1 MRTSSKHFHIH
12 IISCIAIFLFLF
24 NPEITSAQR
33 SSNETEPPD
42 NVTTLANDDQDAT
55 LRWKIF
61 LDSVAQE
68 SRTSFPEE
76 RRVYPTVE
84 SANAYWEFDPHK
96 AKSLY
101 IAALDTAI
109 SITKQD
115 NKNRPTINY
124 ILSSA
129 AKRDPGLAKE
139 LSERLLESDLKGGN
153 DAAMSTA
160 MDLVESD
167 PEAAARLAEAFAP
180 NGLEYGNAMNLIFR
194 IGEKNIGLSDRV
206 YGVYL
211 RRVAAQPTIPL
222 NFVLCL
228 GGYSFGYSEH
238 FSINGNGNISG
249 ATHLPLGS
257 HRANL
262 AFINAFLSI
271 AYQRAL
277 ATIERRNQATGDEI
291 AALNYQ
297 IIFTF
302 EYLMPEVA
310 RFSPNSLIV
319 WQQLQQ
325 QGMAGT
331 TSEQVQTVRS
341 AIQLI
346 QTARTR
352 IRNYT
357 DSSQTPETQAEAS
370 LKDVE
375 KLPGTCQRDVV
386 YSEAALVFSAR
397 KNFTRALEINEK
409 IEDLKQRE
417 AVNQAISIGMAEEAI
432 ENNSPDVRKMIEK
445 IASSEQRAILLVSL
459 ANGINDLDPV
469 AEAVKIANGLPNT
482 ADTAGILF
490 SLSAISLRSDTV
502 QAQTLF
508 SNGVKYLNRS
518 PVTDTPQFSIE
529 LKVPL
534 GCNGEDKWYG
544 GSSTLPYSNVF
555 DAIGEFAKRDP
566 DTAATLVRE
575 IADKTTK
582 LRAQALTAKIALNGL
597 YLKKKH

>member
-1 MRTSSKHFHIH
+1 M
-12 IISCIAIFLFLF
+12 
-24 NPEITSAQR
+24 
-33 SSNETEPPD
+33 
-42 NVTTLANDDQDAT
+42 TTLANDDQDAT

-84 SANAYWEFDPHK
+84 SANAYWEFDPQK
-96 AKSLY
+96 TKSLY

-139 LSERLLESDLKGGN
+139 LSERLLESDLKGGS
-153 DAAMSTA
+153 DATMGTA

-211 RRVAAQPTIPL
+211 SRVVAQPTIPL
-222 NFVLCL
+222 NLVLYL

-271 AYQRAL
+271 AYQRAS
-277 ATIERRNQATGDEI
+277 ATIERRNQATGDEV

-331 TSEQVQTVRS
+331 TSEQVQTVSS

-445 IASSEQRAILLVSL
+445 IAS
-459 ANGINDLDPV
+459 
-469 AEAVKIANGLPNT
+469 
-482 ADTAGILF
+482 
-490 SLSAISLRSDTV
+490 
-502 QAQTLF
+502 
-508 SNGVKYLNRS
+508 
-518 PVTDTPQFSIE
+518 
-529 LKVPL
+529 
-534 GCNGEDKWYG
+534 
-544 GSSTLPYSNVF
+544 
-555 DAIGEFAKRDP
+555 
-566 DTAATLVRE
+566 
-575 IADKTTK
+575 
-582 LRAQALTAKIALNGL
+582 
-597 YLKKKH
+597 